1 MFMNSP
7 GWQEADTTDFDIPT
21 DLDITAPGH
30 QAVES
35 ASPVNSDGNK
45 DQKPLPPSLP
55 PRKSLELEKINE
67 TDREN
72 ETLDESNILSSN
84 APVTS
89 DQDGDGTDS
98 DRGDNQANVII
109 DAEVHL
115 EKAQPLSDQDQ
126 GPTNTINTLPE
137 VQA

>member
-1 MFMNSP
+1 M
-7 GWQEADTTDFDIPT
+7 DV
-21 DLDITAPGH
+21 TAPT
-30 QAVES
+30 AENT
-35 ASPVNSDGNK
+35 ASTDANS
-45 DQKPLPPSLP
+45 DQKPLPPTLP
-55 PRKSLELEKINE
+55 PRKSIELEKINE

-84 APVTS
+84 APVPT
-89 DQDGDGTDS
+89 DQEADSENDEGAES
-98 DRGDNQANVII
+98 DRGETDDQSDVIV

-126 GPTNTINTLPE
+126 GPTNTINTLQE

>member
-1 MFMNSP
+1 M
-7 GWQEADTTDFDIPT
+7 
-21 DLDITAPGH
+21 DITAPPAG
-30 QAVES
+30 ES
-35 ASPVNSDGNK
+35 VSPDDGNE

-84 APVTS
+84 APVPPDHE
-89 DQDGDGTDS
+89 DQKVNEDADGTDS
-98 DRGDNQANVII
+98 DRGDNQADVII

>member
-1 MFMNSP
+1 M
-7 GWQEADTTDFDIPT
+7 
-21 DLDITAPGH
+21 DITAPAG
-30 QAVES
+30 ES
-35 ASPVNSDGNK
+35 VSPDDGDE

-84 APVTS
+84 APVPS
-89 DQDGDGTDS
+89 DNRDKKVDEDADGTDS
-98 DRGDNQANVII
+98 DRGDNQADAII

>member
-1 MFMNSP
+1 M
-7 GWQEADTTDFDIPT
+7 
-21 DLDITAPGH
+21 DITAPT
-30 QAVES
+30 AENTES
-35 ASPVNSDGNK
+35 GSLDENS
-45 DQKPLPPSLP
+45 DQKPLPPSYP
-55 PRKSLELEKINE
+55 PRKSMELEKINE

-84 APVTS
+84 APVPS
-89 DQDGDGTDS
+89 DQEPGIENNEGTES
-98 DRGDNQANVII
+98 DEGDNQADVIV

>member
-1 MFMNSP
+1 M
-7 GWQEADTTDFDIPT
+7 
-21 DLDITAPGH
+21 DITAPGH

-35 ASPVNSDGNK
+35 ASPVNSDE

-72 ETLDESNILSSN
+72 DTLDESNILSSN
-84 APVTS
+84 APVPS
-89 DQDGDGTDS
+89 DHEDQDGDENDS
-98 DRGDNQANVII
+98 DRSDNQANVII

>member
-1 MFMNSP
+1 M
-7 GWQEADTTDFDIPT
+7 DV
-21 DLDITAPGH
+21 TAPT
-30 QAVES
+30 AENT
-35 ASPVNSDGNK
+35 ASTDANSD
-45 DQKPLPPSLP
+45 QPLPPTLP
-55 PRKSLELEKINE
+55 PRKSIELEKINE

-84 APVTS
+84 APVPT
-89 DQDGDGTDS
+89 DQEADSENDEGAES
-98 DRGDNQANVII
+98 DRGETDNQSDVIV

-126 GPTNTINTLPE
+126 GPTNTINTLQE

>member
-1 MFMNSP
+1 M
-7 GWQEADTTDFDIPT
+7 
-21 DLDITAPGH
+21 DITAPAG
-30 QAVES
+30 ES
-35 ASPVNSDGNK
+35 VSPDDEDE

-84 APVTS
+84 APVPPDHE
-89 DQDGDGTDS
+89 DQKVDEDADGTDS
-98 DRGDNQANVII
+98 DRGDNQADVII

-126 GPTNTINTLPE
+126 GTTNTINTLPE

>member
-1 MFMNSP
+1 M
-7 GWQEADTTDFDIPT
+7 
-21 DLDITAPGH
+21 DITAPAGDS
-30 QAVES
+30 V
-35 ASPVNSDGNK
+35 SPDGDVPDE

-84 APVTS
+84 APVPPDHE
-89 DQDGDGTDS
+89 DQEVNHNADGTDS
-98 DRGDNQANVII
+98 DRGDNQSDVII

>member
-1 MFMNSP
+1 M
-7 GWQEADTTDFDIPT
+7 
-21 DLDITAPGH
+21 DITAPP
-30 QAVES
+30 AENTES
-35 ASPVNSDGNK
+35 GSPDENS
-45 DQKPLPPSLP
+45 DQKPLPPSYP
-55 PRKSLELEKINE
+55 PRKSIELEKINE

-84 APVTS
+84 APVPS
-89 DQDGDGTDS
+89 DQEPGLENNEGTASDEGDT
-98 DRGDNQANVII
+98 DNQPDVIV

>member
-1 MFMNSP
+1 M
-7 GWQEADTTDFDIPT
+7 
-21 DLDITAPGH
+21 DITAPAGD
-30 QAVES
+30 QSV
-35 ASPVNSDGNK
+35 SPDGDEPSE

-84 APVTS
+84 APVPPDHE
-89 DQDGDGTDS
+89 DQEVNQDADGTDS
-98 DRGDNQANVII
+98 DRGYDQSDVII

-115 EKAQPLSDQDQ
+115 EKVQPLSDQDHA